1 MFMCGLAPRSAI
13 VRGSQEGA
21 VLVDVVVLVVVVVV
35 VVLVLVLGIGQ

>member
-21 VLVDVVVLVVVVVV
+21 VLVDVVVLVVVLVF
-35 VVLVLVLGIGQ
+35 VLVIVLGSR

>member
-21 VLVDVVVLVVVVVV
+21 VLVDVVVLVVVFVF
-35 VVLVLVLGIGQ
+35 VLVIVLGSR